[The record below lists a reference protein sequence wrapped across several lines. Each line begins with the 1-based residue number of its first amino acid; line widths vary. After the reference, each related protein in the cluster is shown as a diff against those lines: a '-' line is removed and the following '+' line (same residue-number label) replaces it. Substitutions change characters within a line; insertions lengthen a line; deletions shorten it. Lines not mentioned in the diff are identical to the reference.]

1 MLLRLCLKIK
11 PRAKVVRTFQIPLGL
26 LKDWSTLEIL
36 FVRRTASALVMDD
49 SSSHSC
55 FTEIS
60 TVDSLQHYT
69 GSFINIHQLKGA
81 LWSPTRHVTLTLRH
95 TPSQEPRIT
104 AYSNVSK
111 ETRIAIEF

>member
-1 MLLRLCLKIK
+1 M
-11 PRAKVVRTFQIPLGL
+11 
-26 LKDWSTLEIL
+26 LEIL
-36 FVRRTASALVMDD
+36 FVRPTAGALVMDH

-60 TVDSLQHYT
+60 TVDTLQHYT
-69 GSFINIHQLKGA
+69 GSLINIHQLKGT

-95 TPSQEPRIT
+95 TPSQNPRIT

>member
-1 MLLRLCLKIK
+1 M
-11 PRAKVVRTFQIPLGL
+11 
-26 LKDWSTLEIL
+26 LEIL
-36 FVRRTASALVMDD
+36 FVRHTAGALVMDH

-60 TVDSLQHYT
+60 TVDTLQHYT
-69 GSFINIHQLKGA
+69 GSLINIHQLKGT

-95 TPSQEPRIT
+95 TPSQNPRIT